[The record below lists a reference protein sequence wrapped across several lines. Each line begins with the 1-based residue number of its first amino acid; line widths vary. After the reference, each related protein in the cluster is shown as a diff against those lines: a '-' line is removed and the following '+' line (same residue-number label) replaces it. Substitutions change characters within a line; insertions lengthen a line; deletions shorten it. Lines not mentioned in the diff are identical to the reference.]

1 MVPGDASRRLCER
14 ARAVAAEQGREL
26 AETALGGADDGNVV
40 SALGPPVLYGLGAL
54 GSGAH
59 RPRPPRAQVLAMSTR
74 CPPRAHGARHEHT
87 VPAPVPARTAVTVGL
102 PRSPAADAS

>member
-1 MVPGDASRRLCER
+1 MVPGDASRRLFER

-26 AETALGGADDGNVV
+26 VETALGGTDDGNVV

-59 RPRPPRAQVLAMSTR
+59 RPRPPRVHRARHEYTVLATSTR
-74 CPPRAHGARHEHT
+74 CSPRSR
-87 VPAPVPARTAVTVGL
+87 PVPR
-102 PRSPAADAS
+102 